1 MTRFL
6 RKASTIAVI
15 GVAAALMF
23 AGCSPGG
30 SSTTDTSS
38 STAGARPSE
47 ETGPVTLR
55 FVWWGNDT
63 RNQLTNTVLT
73 QFMAKYPNI
82 KVETE
87 TTDFAS
93 YWPKISTE
101 IAAGNMPDV
110 MQMDAAYVQQY
121 VADDNLMDLESI
133 GIDLSKFNQGA
144 IDAGRVNGTL
154 YAATFGQ
161 NVPVVVANPA
171 LFQQAGVAMPDD
183 ATWTWDDFAT
193 IAKQISAAGN
203 GAYWGSSVL
212 GVQDAALTLWVRQHG
227 QPQFNSDGSIGFT
240 ADTVQSMMQYW
251 VDLQNAGGTPPATVQ
266 VQDDTAA
273 FDQSNCATGKVAL
286 CVQWSNQIVALDSD
300 TGQNMKLLRWPTQT
314 GNVADLNMWLKSS
327 MYLSISKNTQHADA
341 ALKLV
346 EFLLNDVDANTV
358 LGVERGV
365 PANSD
370 VLAAVAP
377 TLNASNQKV
386 VDFMNL
392 VKPNLGPA
400 NGLPGPGGNQS
411 QTIQFKYVEA
421 ALLGQ
426 MTPADAATGFF
437 NDLTTA
443 MANA

>member
-1 MTRFL
+1 
-6 RKASTIAVI
+6 
-15 GVAAALMF
+15 
-23 AGCSPGG
+23 
-30 SSTTDTSS
+30 
-38 STAGARPSE
+38 
-47 ETGPVTLR
+47 VTLR

-63 RNQLTNTVLT
+63 RNQLTNQVLDM
-73 QFMAKYPNI
+73 FMQKYPNI

-154 YAATFGQ
+154 YAATLGQ

-183 ATWTWDDFAT
+183 SKWTWDDFAN

-240 ADTVQSMMQYW
+240 ADSVQSMMQYW
-251 VDLQNAGGTPPATVQ
+251 LDLQNAGGTPPATVQ

-273 FDQSNCATGKVAL
+273 FDQSNCATSKVAL
-286 CVQWSNQIVALDSD
+286 CVEWSNQIVALDAD
-300 TGQNMKLLRWPTQT
+300 TGQNMQLLRWPTQT
-314 GNVADLNMWLKSS
+314 GNLADLDMWLKSS
-327 MYLSISKNTQHADA
+327 MYLSIAKNTQHADA

-346 EFLLNDVDANTV
+346 EFLENDVDANKI
-358 LGVERGV
+358 LGAERGI

-377 TLNASNQKV
+377 TLDASNQKV

-392 VKPNLGPA
+392 VAPNLGPA

-411 QTIQFKYVEA
+411 QTLQFKYVEA
-421 ALLGQ
+421 VLLGTQ
-426 MTPADAATGFF
+426 TPADAATGFF
-437 NDLTTA
+437 NDLKQA
-443 MANA
+443 MATA